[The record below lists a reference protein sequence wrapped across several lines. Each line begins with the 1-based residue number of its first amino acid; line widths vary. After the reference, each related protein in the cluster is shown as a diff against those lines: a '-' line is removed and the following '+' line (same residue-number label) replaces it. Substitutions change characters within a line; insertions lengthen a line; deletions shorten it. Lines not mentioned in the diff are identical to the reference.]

1 VLDEFVRLDVSP
13 DEWDSPPFDTVLE
26 GFRKRFADTRTE
38 EGAVMATTLTYAM
51 QDRRTS
57 RQAEILADFRS
68 SDEIRDLF
76 DRAQRER
83 EAFLAQRTRTTI
95 ID

>member
-1 VLDEFVRLDVSP
+1 
-13 DEWDSPPFDTVLE
+13 
-26 GFRKRFADTRTE
+26 
-38 EGAVMATTLTYAM
+38 MATTLAYAM

-68 SDEIRDLF
+68 SDEIRQLF

-83 EAFLAQRTRTTI
+83 EAFLTQGATPNVNN
-95 ID
+95 